1 MQPVP
6 VSELKG
12 VGPKTE
18 ALLEKLNIRTAE
30 DLIRHY
36 PARFDHYP
44 RITGS
49 ADTED
54 GCTSAVFLEIS
65 GALAVIRRGRFV
77 MTRGMAADADGA
89 MELTWYNMPYL
100 KKALKEGTARVF
112 VGRVT
117 EKNGKKGILQPQI
130 FSREDYL
137 ALCGRPVPVYPL
149 TAGITPRTFRSLV
162 AQALQKTPP
171 RGDYLT
177 EEERVRY
184 GLCDEDTAIRAIH
197 APEDMETFRRAR
209 RRIAFDGFFSFL
221 AGVRRLKEQMNA
233 VASEFPMQTE
243 EALKEAAGFLPFRLT
258 DAQRKAAEDIARDLS
273 SGRVMNRLIQGDVG
287 SGKTAVAVTA
297 LYTAFRNGFQSAIM
311 VPTEV
316 LARQH
321 YESMTALFENA
332 ERKPVLAL
340 LTGSLKP
347 AEKRAVQERIAAH
360 EADIIIGTHALIQDA
375 VRFSRLALVV
385 TDEQHR
391 FGVAQRGALAEKG
404 PAPHMLVMS
413 ATPIPRTLA
422 VILYGD
428 LDISTIETK
437 PVGRIPVKNAV
448 IRKKDRPKAFLH
460 IKREVEA
467 GRQAYIICPLVEAS
481 ELCDEENVTDYGA
494 KVAEI
499 FAGTARVAV
508 LHGRMKEAEKLK
520 VMEDF
525 ASHRTDILVS
535 TTVVEVGVDV
545 PNATVMMIENAER
558 FGLASLHQLR
568 GRVGRGK
575 HQSYCIFVMG
585 KRSQHAEE
593 RLEIL
598 KNSNDGFEIA
608 AADLKMRGPGELF
621 GSLQSGELTFPLADI
636 YNDYSVLQAA
646 KEAVESRET
655 LPEMPGTHLKEDV
668 IL

>member
-1 MQPVP
+1 MHPVP

-36 PARFDHYP
+36 PSRFEHYP
-44 RITGS
+44 GVTG
-49 ADTED
+49 ADEAED
-54 GCTSAVFLEIS
+54 GCTAALFLTIERP
-65 GALAVIRRGRFV
+65 LTVIRRGRFV
-77 MTRGMAADADGA
+77 MTRGTAADDTGA
-89 MELTWYNMPYL
+89 VELTWYNMPYL
-100 KKALKEGTARVF
+100 KKALKEGTSRVF

-117 EKNGKKGILQPQI
+117 EKNGKKGILQPQV

-149 TAGITPRTFRSLV
+149 TAGITPRTFRGLV
-162 AQALQKTPP
+162 EQALERTP
-171 RGDYLT
+171 RQEDYLT
-177 EEERVRY
+177 GEERAKY
-184 GLCDEDTAIRAIH
+184 GLLDEDAAIRAIH
-197 APEDMETFRRAR
+197 APADMETFGKAR
-209 RRIAFDGFFSFL
+209 RRIAFDSFFTFL
-221 AGVRRLKEQMNA
+221 AGVRRLKEQMSA

-243 EALKEAAGFLPFRLT
+243 EAMKEAERFLPFRLT
-258 DAQRKAAEDIARDLS
+258 DAQQKAAGEIAADLS
-273 SGRVMNRLIQGDVG
+273 SGRVMNRLVQGDVG
-287 SGKTAVAVTA
+287 SGKTAVAATA
-297 LYTAFRNGFQSAIM
+297 LYTAFRNGYQSAIM

-321 YESMTALFENA
+321 FESMTALFEKA
-332 ERKPVLAL
+332 EHKPVLEL
-340 LTGSLKP
+340 LTGSLKQS
-347 AEKRAVQERIAAH
+347 EKRAARERIAAH

-375 VRFSRLALVV
+375 VRFSDLALVV

-437 PVGRIPVKNAV
+437 PVGRIPIKNAV

-467 GRQAYIICPLVEAS
+467 GRQAYIICPLVEPS
-481 ELCDEENVTDYGA
+481 ELSDLENVTEYGA

-499 FAGTARVAV
+499 FAGTARVGI
-508 LHGRMKEAEKLK
+508 LHGRMKEAEKLQ

-593 RLEIL
+593 RLDIL
-598 KNSNDGFEIA
+598 KKSNDGFEIA

-646 KEAVESRET
+646 KEAVEARET
-655 LPEMPGTHLKEDV
+655 LPDTPGTYLKEDV